1 MAKQCPHDRSYE
13 TEVSISRNVLY
24 EGIQVGR
31 VALAAGAYVIGALRN
46 KGAVFS

>member
-31 VALAAGAYVIGALRN
+31 VALAAIGALRN